1 MAQLGLL
8 ASLNMQ
14 VSLSADSCERASAP
28 LESERPARDR
38 GFESPRFRGSAVVR
52 PSRVIVIGLLD
63 NSG

>member
-1 MAQLGLL
+1 MLP
-8 ASLNMQ
+8 SWT
-14 VSLSADSCERASAP
+14 SANDAGPLTSTRAP
-28 LESERPARDR
+28 HGQPTLHLESERPARDR